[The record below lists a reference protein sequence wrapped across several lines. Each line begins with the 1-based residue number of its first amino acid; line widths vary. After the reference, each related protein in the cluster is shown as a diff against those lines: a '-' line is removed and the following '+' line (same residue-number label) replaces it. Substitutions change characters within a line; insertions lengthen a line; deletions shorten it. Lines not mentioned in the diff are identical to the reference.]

1 MPTLLAAIDYKPFVV
16 SGLALGGVYALSG
29 VGIVAVFR
37 ATGVLNFAY
46 GATGAFGAMVAW
58 QLTDTGTPQ
67 AVAYLACLAVAI
79 ALSVAYGLLL
89 APRLSARDPEVR
101 ATATLGYALVLLGVM
116 LLIWADDTRTTS
128 LPTDDSG
135 FGLAGVRVTT
145 TQVVAL
151 AIALVTTI
159 MVSVVLGRFRLGTAM
174 RALASD
180 RELSALLGI
189 GVRRA
194 ELAAWA
200 LGGLLAGLSG
210 LLLANLVATEPT
222 TLTFLVVASLSA
234 AVIGRLRSL
243 WMTVAGGLVVGVLQA
258 MAIPH
263 ESIVQYRDATP
274 FVVAAAVL
282 LLLQL
287 PRGAAGV
294 RAR

>member
-1 MPTLLAAIDYKPFVV
+1 MLLAAIDYKPFVV

-46 GATGAFGAMVAW
+46 GAVGAFGAMVAW
-58 QLTDTGTPQ
+58 QLTDAGTPQ
-67 AVAYLACLAVAI
+67 ALAYLACLGTSLI
-79 ALSVAYGLLL
+79 LSVAYGLLL

-101 ATATLGYALVLLGVM
+101 ATATLGYALILLGVM
-116 LLIWADDTRTTS
+116 LLIWADDTRTTA

-151 AIALVTTI
+151 GIALATTVA
-159 MVSVVLGRFRLGTAM
+159 VSLALTRSRLGTAM

-180 RELSALLGI
+180 RELSALLGV

-200 LGGLLAGLSG
+200 LGGVLAGLSG
-210 LLLANLVATEPT
+210 LLLANLVTTEPT
-222 TLTFLVVASLSA
+222 TLTFLVVASLAA
-234 AVIGRLRSL
+234 AVIGRLSSL
-243 WMTVAGGLVVGVLQA
+243 WATLAGGLTVGVLQSV
-258 MAIPH
+258 AIPH
-263 ESIVQYRDATP
+263 ESLIQYRDAAP
-274 FVVAAAVL
+274 FVAAMAML